1 MTLQE
6 IRLEFSALQMQS
18 HTLSCKYCMYCLYTY
33 HTRYV
38 YMVEPY
44 MVLQP
49 ELHTT
54 CSLKSIF
61 TTLNVFQC
69 KWTKLIQMLHI
80 HRCIQLHVFFFSVV
94 AFVVWRTVYY
104 KWCILPLLHCS
115 SSHCVGIPLLRI
127 WLMRLLSQMPW
138 KPDCCR
144 EMHFSRHP
152 LGISHLCLY
161 FWDWHAAVQPPSDA
175 VLETSSWIP
184 SSWSSVKSGLLWHHT
199 SPILDAL
206 YMAPLSNLSSC
217 TCFPRR
223 LWFTYDAILVS
234 SSGILHMSHL
244 WSLQSHYGTSTAHF

>member
-1 MTLQE
+1 
-6 IRLEFSALQMQS
+6 
-18 HTLSCKYCMYCLYTY
+18 
-33 HTRYV
+33 
-38 YMVEPY
+38 MVEPY
-44 MVLQP
+44 MVLHP

-152 LGISHLCLY
+152 LGIFVFISETGTVQCNPLLMQFWRHHLG
-161 FWDWHAAVQPPSDA
+161 FH
-175 VLETSSWIP
+175 
-184 SSWSSVKSGLLWHHT
+184 LLGH
-199 SPILDAL
+199 
-206 YMAPLSNLSSC
+206 LSSPGC
-217 TCFPRR
+217 
-223 LWFTYDAILVS
+223 
-234 SSGILHMSHL
+234 
-244 WSLQSHYGTSTAHF
+244 YGTTPAQFSMHFTWHP